1 MPSQPICQVVH
12 LGTVDYLPAWELQ
25 LSVAGRVRRVET
37 PNTLLLLE
45 HPPVYTLGRLSKPE
59 HLLLGQAELE
69 ARGISVVE
77 TDRGGQV
84 TFHGPGQLVAYP
96 VVDLREWGGPVKYV
110 RTLEQVIINT
120 LHDLEIQAHPVD
132 GLTGVW
138 VNGPLNE
145 TRNKAKIAAIGVK
158 ISGGVAFH
166 GMSINVNTDLSYY
179 ENIVPCGIEDR
190 PVTSMAQVLGEFVDE
205 EAVRYSLAYQF
216 GRAMGFSMSEVDAGA
231 ITGSLADGH
240 P

>member
-1 MPSQPICQVVH
+1 MPSQPICQVAH
-12 LGTVDYLPAWELQ
+12 LGTIDYLRAWELQ
-25 LSVAGRVRRVET
+25 LSVAGQVRRGET

-45 HPPVYTLGRLSKPE
+45 HPPVYTLGRLSTPE
-59 HLLLGQAELE
+59 HLLVDQNELE
-69 ARGISVVE
+69 ARGISVYE

-120 LHDLEIQAHPVD
+120 LHDLEIQAHLVE

-138 VNGPLNE
+138 VNGALNE
-145 TRNKAKIAAIGVK
+145 AKIAAIGVK
-158 ISGGVAFH
+158 ISRGVAFH
-166 GMSINVNTDLSYY
+166 GLAINVNTDLTYY

-190 PVTSMAQVLGEFVDE
+190 AVTSMAQLLGQTVDE

-216 GRAMGFSMSEVDAGA
+216 GRGMGFSMSEVDASA
-231 ITGSLADGH
+231 ITGSLVGKG
-240 P
+240 

>member
-1 MPSQPICQVVH
+1 MPSQPICQVAY
-12 LGTVDYLPAWELQ
+12 LGTVEYRRAWDLQ
-25 LSVAGRVRRVET
+25 LSVADQVRRGER
-37 PNTLLLLE
+37 PNTLLLLD

-59 HLLLGQAELE
+59 HLLFDQAELE
-69 ARGISVVE
+69 ARGISVYE

-96 VVDLREWGGPVKYV
+96 VVDLRAWGGPVKYV

-120 LHDLEIQAHPVD
+120 LGDLEIQAHLVE

-138 VNGPLNE
+138 VNGVWVNGPVHE
-145 TRNKAKIAAIGVK
+145 AKIAAIGVK
-158 ISGGVAFH
+158 ISRGVAFH
-166 GMSINVNTDLSYY
+166 GLSINMNTDLSYY

-190 PVTSMAQVLGEFVDE
+190 PVTSMARVLGHSLDE

-216 GRAMGFSMSEVDAGA
+216 GRAMGFSMSEVDAA
-231 ITGSLADGH
+231 AVTGSLAEKS
-240 P
+240 